1 MKENLK
7 DQLDVLLWLNQ
18 EFDDYNMQYF
28 NQYFSKHFRPS
39 VSVIKGKTYSRTKT
53 MLLSLQLSSFE
64 RKQCNECK
72 VYLLTLDI
80 PEGFLVSSIIV
91 VYSGLE
97 YKVII
102 SQQQCQ
108 HSPFEISKH
117 HYSSININMKV
128 FDTSLNKGLLFINNQ
143 RYI

>member
-1 MKENLK
+1 
-7 DQLDVLLWLNQ
+7 
-18 EFDDYNMQYF
+18 
-28 NQYFSKHFRPS
+28 
-39 VSVIKGKTYSRTKT
+39 
-53 MLLSLQLSSFE
+53 MLLSLHLSSFE

-91 VYSGLE
+91 VYGGFK

-117 HYSSININMKV
+117 QYSSININMKV
-128 FDTSLNKGLLFINNQ
+128 FDTGLNKALLVFNNHPFNFSL
-143 RYI
+143 IMILEWVH